1 MADTPKDT
9 PKDAQKDAPKP
20 RIKVPA
26 TARKGEV
33 ITIRTLVNHAM
44 ESGQRKGGEGN
55 LVPRRI
61 LNRFRCEFDGRLVFG
76 CDLGTGIAAN
86 PYLEFRARISQSGT
100 FRFTWVDD
108 DGSVIVAEETI
119 SVT

>member
-1 MADTPKDT
+1 MAAAP
-9 PKDAQKDAPKP
+9 KDAPKP

-26 TARKGEV
+26 TAKQGEV

-44 ESGQRKGGEGN
+44 ESGQRKDQDGN

-61 LNRFRCEFDGRLVFG
+61 LNRFRCEFAGRLVFG
-76 CDLGTGIAAN
+76 CDLETGITAN
-86 PYLEFRARISQSGT
+86 PYLEFRARVSQSGT

-108 DGSVIVAEETI
+108 DGSVIAAEERIT
-119 SVT
+119 VT